1 MSKLEKIHEVLA
13 MKRSLA
19 ERDVAAT
26 TIVLQSIDHKIKAME
41 ASLSEKSQ
49 AFFSGVSTDKEIG
62 DAVMLE
68 KWRNMTQ
75 GKISSLQEEKKAIAD
90 KLNVEKELLKKSII
104 KEDVINNSLK
114 AKLRA
119 QEDEYQE
126 NQSSSRL
133 ENWILSRS

>member
-26 TIVLQSIDHKIKAME
+26 TIVLQRIDRKIKAME

-49 AFFSGVSTDKEIG
+49 AFLLGVSADSSIG

-68 KWRNMTQ
+68 KWRNMTL
-75 GKISSLQEEKKAIAD
+75 GKIKSLQEEKKAIVD

-104 KEDVINNSLK
+104 KEDVVNNSLK

-126 NQSSSRL
+126 TQSSSRL

>member
-1 MSKLEKIHEVLA
+1 MSKLAKIHEVLA

-26 TIVLQSIDHKIKAME
+26 SIVLQTIDGKIKAME
-41 ASLSEKSQ
+41 ATLLEKSQ
-49 AFFSGVSTDKEIG
+49 AFHSGVSSDNSTG
-62 DAVMLE
+62 NAVMLE
-68 KWRNMTQ
+68 KWRDMTL
-75 GKISSLQEEKKAIAD
+75 GRLSSLQEEKKATVD
-90 KLNVEKELLKKSII
+90 KLNIEKEQLKKSII
-104 KEDVINNSLK
+104 KEDFVRNNLN

-126 NQSSSRL
+126 TQSSSRL

>member
-26 TIVLQSIDHKIKAME
+26 TIVLQSMDCKIDAME

-49 AFFSGVSTDKEIG
+49 AFLSGISADSSVG
-62 DAVMLE
+62 NAVMLE
-68 KWRNMTQ
+68 KWRNMTL
-75 GKISSLQEEKKAIAD
+75 GKIKSLQEEKKVIVD

-104 KEDVINNSLK
+104 KEDFVNNSLK
-114 AKLRA
+114 AKFRA

-126 NQSSSRL
+126 TQSSSRL